1 VSRLRSI
8 SALFVD
14 VPTGQ
19 AAQLERVLE
28 EAGWKVR
35 AVAAAGAGEL
45 TAALQ
50 RRGWQVV
57 LYGGE
62 GGHAVPSRKAL
73 ALVRLADP
81 HVPFIAV
88 SPQFRRGDLAA
99 LVHAL
104 PPGVPTVSD
113 PARLPAVL
121 TREVEQARMRRRVGG
136 AHKLL
141 DAQQAITD
149 HLAAGL
155 EPETLCARVLATLG
169 ESLGWSVGAVWR
181 PGGDGATLECA
192 SVWHAPGARGPVT
205 AFAAETPNLSFAPGQ
220 GLPGRV
226 WAFRRTAWVAD
237 VARESNMPRAD
248 HALRAGLVTAVAFPL
263 AAADECVGVIELY
276 ASASR
281 RPNAEVAAM
290 FASVGGQ
297 LAQYLSRRRMRTR
310 ARRSLDGATTL
321 VVGLDAEG
329 RVELAN
335 ATACARLG
343 TDEQRLLGHDWFA
356 AAVPESQRPGA
367 RTAFA
372 RLIAGEHGD
381 ILALEQPLAGGDGRP
396 FGVSWRWSLARDAGG
411 RPVGALGWGE
421 PVTQPAAADGT
432 ALVAELAAALAVR
445 HRS

>member
-8 SALFVD
+8 SALLVD
-14 VPTGQ
+14 IPSGQ
-19 AAQLERVLE
+19 AAQLERALE

-35 AVAAAGAGEL
+35 AFSAGGAEGL

-50 RRGWQVV
+50 RRGWEVV

-62 GGHAVPSRKAL
+62 GRDAVPSRKAL

-81 HVPFIAV
+81 HLPFIAV

-99 LVHAL
+99 LVRAL
-104 PPGVPTVSD
+104 PAGVPTVSD

-121 TREVEQARMRRRVGG
+121 TREVEQSRMRRRVGG
-136 AHKLL
+136 AHRLL
-141 DAQQAITD
+141 DTQQAITD

-155 EPETLCARVLATLG
+155 EPDALCARVLATLG
-169 ESLGWSVGAVWR
+169 ESLGWSVGAAWR
-181 PGGDGATLECA
+181 PRRDGATLECA
-192 SVWHAPGARGPVT
+192 SVWHAPGTRKAVA
-205 AFAAETPNLSFAPGQ
+205 AFAAETTNLDFAPGQ

-237 VARESNMPRAD
+237 VGRESNMPRAD
-248 HALRAGLVTAVAFPL
+248 HALRAGLMTAVAFPL
-263 AAADECVGVIELY
+263 AAAEECLGVIELY
-276 ASASR
+276 SGAVR
-281 RPNAEVAAM
+281 EPNAEVAAM

-297 LAQYLSRRRMRTR
+297 LAQYLSRRRLRSR
-310 ARRSLDGATTL
+310 ARSLDGATTL

-343 TDEQRLLGHDWFA
+343 TDEQQLLGRDWFA
-356 AAVPESQRPGA
+356 AALPESQRAGA

-372 RLIAGEHGD
+372 RLLAGEHGD

-396 FGVSWRWSLARDAGG
+396 FPVTWRWSLARDGDG
-411 RPVGALGWGE
+411 RPAGALGWGE
-421 PVTQPAAADGT
+421 PVTQPSSGDGN
-432 ALVAELAAALAVR
+432 ALVAELAAALAAR
-445 HRS
+445 DGS